1 MKLFCNDG
9 ASLDHASI
17 SRAPWNES
25 HQLSALYDCAATIN
39 ASCNSMHTRRLRARL
54 ACEGGN
60 GLLAVALGSS
70 VECGRGLN
78 LCNGKKGRGRAIL
91 MDCHADAFPARL
103 ELALNT
109 FWPCAN
115 SSHRVISMCGSGF
128 DSAYWTRRLRVR
140 THQVA
145 QAALKADWVLI
156 ETAITDGFPEAIK
169 AMHGNAERTPD
180 GCSTDIRA
188 AQNTEA
194 LVRVLS
200 TLPERPALTYVDA
213 TWRPQSS
220 SPYYASAADL
230 HRPTMTYY
238 GVPHVKMISGWA
250 STFEPA
256 ALRSA
261 VSRLIHVDKYG
272 HLNHFGHNLTASV
285 LLHLVR
291 SCAMSEVAPCGASCK
306 YNRWGYLPSELLTR
320 LGSAREPHRCDV
332 DFSGFGERAEVVDLW
347 NETAAAPL
355 LVFNDGFRFGED
367 VPGRPGLLADRPGA
381 HLLLRLPTT
390 TLRESAL
397 LPQPCT
403 VSIGFLSS
411 HEQVGVFIATVYP
424 NCENDVVDCTGQD
437 VDPLILNSTDAIP
450 VDARNNDG
458 VSIYRSIQAKSA
470 AQGCLGICVG
480 RRLGKAA
487 AAGREHKVKLLDL
500 AVLCPGP
507 GGVQRGET

>member
-1 MKLFCNDG
+1 
-9 ASLDHASI
+9 
-17 SRAPWNES
+17 
-25 HQLSALYDCAATIN
+25 
-39 ASCNSMHTRRLRARL
+39 
-54 ACEGGN
+54 
-60 GLLAVALGSS
+60 
-70 VECGRGLN
+70 
-78 LCNGKKGRGRAIL
+78 

-115 SSHRVISMCGSGF
+115 ASHRVISMCGSGF

-238 GVPHVKMISGWA
+238 GVPHVKMISGWG

-261 VSRLIHVDKYG
+261 VSRLLHVDKYG

-291 SCAMSEVAPCGASCK
+291 NCAMSEVVPCGASCK

-381 HLLLRLPTT
+381 HILLRLPTT
-390 TLRESAL
+390 TLRGWVCPFTTAMHCVYRLPL
-397 LPQPCT
+397 LVRAGWSVYCHS
-403 VSIGFLSS
+403 VS
-411 HEQVGVFIATVYP
+411 
-424 NCENDVVDCTGQD
+424 
-437 VDPLILNSTDAIP
+437 
-450 VDARNNDG
+450 
-458 VSIYRSIQAKSA
+458 
-470 AQGCLGICVG
+470 
-480 RRLGKAA
+480 
-487 AAGREHKVKLLDL
+487 KL
-500 AVLCPGP
+500 
-507 GGVQRGET
+507 